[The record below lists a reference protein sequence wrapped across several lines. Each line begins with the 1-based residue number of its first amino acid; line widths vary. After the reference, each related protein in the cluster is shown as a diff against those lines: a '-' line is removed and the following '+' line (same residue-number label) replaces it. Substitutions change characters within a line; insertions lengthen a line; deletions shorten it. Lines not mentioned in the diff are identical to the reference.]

1 MVHIGHIIEQELQKR
16 GCTKTWLAKQLYCH
30 RTNVGNILKRQSI
43 DTEQLLKISKA
54 MGVNFFEYYI
64 KEYEDRENNSR
75 LR

>member
-1 MVHIGHIIEQELQKR
+1 MHIGHIIEQELQKR

-43 DTEQLLKISKA
+43 DTEQLLIISKA

>member
-1 MVHIGHIIEQELQKR
+1 MHIGHIIEQELQKR

-64 KEYEDRENNSR
+64 KEYEDREKFSR

>member
-1 MVHIGHIIEQELQKR
+1 MHIGHIIEQELQKR

-54 MGVNFFEYYI
+54 MEVNFFEYYI

>member
-1 MVHIGHIIEQELQKR
+1 MHIGHIIEQELQKR
-16 GCTKTWLAKQLYCH
+16 GCTKMWLAKQLYCH

>member
-1 MVHIGHIIEQELQKR
+1 MHIGHIIEQELQKR

-54 MGVNFFEYYI
+54 MEVNFFEYHI